1 MFGLLIGERK
11 SDMVGDFIQ
20 NCRSRLKRELFLP
33 TLLSVAISP
42 IYIIRK
48 GLYRQVQHLAPELKG
63 DVLDFG
69 CGSKPYESLFVNAKS
84 YVGVDIAVSGHSHE
98 KQADNSYKDSKVDY
112 FYDGKR
118 LPFDD
123 NSFDGLVAFEVFEH
137 VFNIDEVIPEIRR
150 VMKPGSLFLCSTPF
164 AWDEHEEP
172 YDFARYTS
180 FGMRHILEKHG
191 FEVLEIKKTT
201 TYVLAVAQ
209 MFIAYLAR
217 HVAPK
222 SGVFRRLFQ
231 LVFLF
236 PLNVLALIANF
247 ILPKHEEYFSTLVV
261 YARKRKDEQAVAN
274 PSGI

>member
-1 MFGLLIGERK
+1 VALG
-11 SDMVGDFIQ
+11 DMIKEAVSTIK
-20 NCRSRLKRELFLP
+20 NRLKRELFLP

-48 GLYRQVQHLAPELKG
+48 GLHRQIQRLAPQFTG

-84 YVGVDIAVSGHSHE
+84 YVGVDIEVFGHSHE
-98 KQADNSYKDSKVDY
+98 
-112 FYDGKR
+112 GKY

-123 NSFDGLVAFEVFEH
+123 GKFDGIVAFEVFEH

-150 VMKPGSLFLCSTPF
+150 VMKPGGLFLCSTPF

-191 FEVLEIKKTT
+191 FEVLEIRKTT
-201 TYVLAVAQ
+201 TYVLAVSQ

-222 SGVFRRLFQ
+222 SGVLRRLFQ

-261 YARKRKDEQAVAN
+261 YARKRTDEEAVAN
-274 PSGI
+274 PTGI

>member
-1 MFGLLIGERK
+1 VALG
-11 SDMVGDFIQ
+11 DMIKEAVSTIK
-20 NCRSRLKRELFLP
+20 NRLKRELFLP

-48 GLYRQVQHLAPELKG
+48 GLHRQIQRLAPQFTG

-84 YVGVDIAVSGHSHE
+84 YVGVDIEVSGHSHE
-98 KQADNSYKDSKVDY
+98 RQTDNSFKDSKVDY
-112 FYDGKR
+112 FYDGKH

-123 NSFDGLVAFEVFEH
+123 GKFDGIVAFEVFEH

-150 VMKPGSLFLCSTPF
+150 VMKPGGLFLCSTPF

-191 FEVLEIKKTT
+191 FEVLEIRKTT
-201 TYVLAVAQ
+201 TYVLAVSQ

-222 SGVFRRLFQ
+222 SGVLRRLFQ

-261 YARKRKDEQAVAN
+261 YARKRTDEEAVAN
-274 PSGI
+274 PTGI

>member
-1 MFGLLIGERK
+1 MAIG
-11 SDMVGDFIQ
+11 DMIKEAVSTIK
-20 NCRSRLKRELFLP
+20 NRLQRELFLP
-33 TLLSVAISP
+33 TFLSVAISP

-48 GLYRQVQHLAPELKG
+48 GLYRQVRRIAPQFTG
-63 DVLDFG
+63 DILDFG

-84 YVGVDIAVSGHSHE
+84 YVGVDIEVSGHSHE
-98 KQADNSYKDSKVDY
+98 KQSDNSFKDSKVDY

-123 NSFDGLVAFEVFEH
+123 SSFDGLVAFEVFEH

-150 VMKPGSLFLCSTPF
+150 VLKPDGRFLITIPF

-180 FGMRHILEKHG
+180 FGIRHILEKHG
-191 FEVLEIKKTT
+191 FEIVEIKKTT
-201 TYVLAVAQ
+201 TYVLAVFQ
-209 MFIAYLAR
+209 MLIAYLAR

-222 SGVFRRLFQ
+222 AGVLRRLFQ

-236 PLNVLALIANF
+236 PLNLLALGANA
-247 ILPKHEEYFSTLVV
+247 ILPKREEYYSNLVIDS
-261 YARKRKDEQAVAN
+261 RKRGV
-274 PSGI
+274 